1 AELGR
6 RGRREAVAHT
16 TMYFQWGQRSEL
28 GHGAGYRIR
37 QLIVRPGEGLARRM
51 HYHRSVHWVVTR
63 GTAEIEVDGRAQMI
77 HDNESVY
84 ISRTKWYSLKN
95 PGRIPLILIE
105 VANGDYLEDDDV
117 ILDGEP

>member
-1 AELGR
+1 
-6 RGRREAVAHT
+6 
-16 TMYFQWGQRSEL
+16 
-28 GHGAGYRIR
+28 
-37 QLIVRPGEGLARRM
+37 M

-63 GTAEIEVDGRAQMI
+63 GTAEVEVDGNVQMV

-95 PGRIPLILIE
+95 PGKIPLILIE

-117 ILDGEP
+117 IHM